1 MTNYVQL
8 LGETLDYSRDRDY
21 LGYDKH
27 DGMSSHIRRRFPGN
41 NKWVNI
47 AFQEIIKRAPINL
60 RRLFL
65 VQQRPNPKGLSLFA
79 IANINAHEITNRG
92 QFRTEAIDLCNRV
105 LSHRPEE
112 YSGFCLPHNHALQTL
127 KNQISAGA
135 TGIVQTSYGVRALLM
150 AAEWDEEFVSEAKSA
165 ASYIRND
172 LDPEAIGEGIRVKYK
187 PEDSGDFY
195 TLNANALAARLLLDL
210 YCHTGSEEYEEF
222 AKDVLRY
229 VASRQFPNGG
239 WMYRDPP
246 SASHVSMDNYHNGFI
261 IESFLRYQEVVS
273 ADAFTEIVDDALKF
287 YRTVLYNEDGAPHW
301 DENSTYPRDVHA
313 AAQGIVTFTHAGDF
327 EFARQ
332 IIDWTIENLYAGD
345 GQFYYQ
351 KRRWYTKRFT
361 LMRWCQAWMAYALS
375 EYLAQTTA
383 LETIER

>member
-1 MTNYVQL
+1 MTDYVQL
-8 LGETLDYSRDRDY
+8 LEETLSYSRDRDY
-21 LGYDKH
+21 VGYDKH

-47 AFQEIIKRAPINL
+47 AFQETIKRAPINL

-79 IANINAHEITNRG
+79 IANINTHEITN
-92 QFRTEAIDLCNRV
+92 QDQYINEAIDLCNRV

-150 AAEWDEEFVSEAKSA
+150 AARWDEQFVSEAKSA

-172 LDPEAIGEGIRVKYK
+172 LDPEVISEGIRVKYK

-210 YCHTGSEEYEEF
+210 YCHTGSEEYKEF
-222 AKDVLRY
+222 ATDILRY
-229 VASRQFPNGG
+229 VASRQFQNGG

-273 ADAFTEIVDDALKF
+273 ADAFIQTVNDALEF
-287 YRTVLYNEDGAPHW
+287 YRTVLYDNNGAPCW
-301 DENSTYPRDVHA
+301 DEESKYPRDIHA
-313 AAQGIVTFTHAGDF
+313 AAQGIVTFTHAGDV

-332 IIDWTIENLYAGD
+332 IIKWTIENLYAGN
-345 GQFYYQ
+345 GRFYYQ
-351 KRRWYTKRFT
+351 KERFYTKRFT
-361 LMRWCQAWMAYALS
+361 LMRWCQGWMAYALS
-375 EYLAQTTA
+375 EFF
-383 LETIER
+383 RHDK

>member
-1 MTNYVQL
+1 
-8 LGETLDYSRDRDY
+8 
-21 LGYDKH
+21 
-27 DGMSSHIRRRFPGN
+27 MSSRFRTIIPID
-41 NKWVNI
+41 NKLINLL
-47 AFQEIIKRAPINL
+47 FQESIKRAPINIRPL
-60 RRLFL
+60 LL
-65 VQQRPNPKGLSLFA
+65 VEQRPNPKGLSLFA
-79 IANINAHEITNRG
+79 IANQNAFDLSGE
-92 QFRTEAIDLCNRV
+92 FRYRSEAVQLCNRV
-105 LSHRPEE
+105 INHSSERC
-112 YSGFCLPHNHALQTL
+112 SGFCLPHTHALQTL
-127 KNQISAGA
+127 DNRIPSGES
-135 TGIVQTSYGVRALLM
+135 GIVQTSYGVRALLQG
-150 AAEWDEEFVSEAKSA
+150 ARWDDKYATVAESA
-165 ASYIRND
+165 WRHIQED
-172 LDPEAIGEGIRVKYK
+172 LDPEKIDDGIRVKYK
-187 PEDSGDFY
+187 LGDSSEFY
-195 TLNANALAARLLLDL
+195 TLNANALAARLTLDL
-210 YCHTGSEEYEEF
+210 YCHTGSGEYEAF
-222 AKDVLRY
+222 ATDVLRY

-239 WMYRDPP
+239 WMYRDPA

-261 IESFLRYQEVVS
+261 IESFLRYQEVVN

-313 AAQGIVTFTHAGDF
+313 AAQGIVTFTHAGNY